1 MHWKGRRK
9 RPPPELRQLF
19 NNRAVA
25 RWPPETIRLMVEDQS
40 QQDPK
45 LQVEAAREA
54 FEREFERFA
63 SFAENSGTLSEL
75 DLSSAEAEQ
84 RAITDLRTRHL
95 GKKSAL
101 AAAKKMIGRFAPN
114 ERAIF
119 GQLVQQNE
127 AEITAKIEQAEQAFR
142 GHVESARTAREAI
155 DVTLPGRRPRRG
167 HLHPIT
173 IVRERIEDIFVSL
186 GYAIEDGREIETDF
200 YNFDALNI
208 PESHPARASQDTFYT
223 TDGFALRSQTSTVQ
237 IHAMQRRGAPL
248 RMIAPGRVFRRD
260 TPDPTHNPMFFQVE
274 GLCVDRGISMAH
286 LKGTVAEFLRRMFG
300 AQTVTR
306 FRPSY
311 FPFTEPSAEFDF
323 SCFKCGGAGCRICK
337 SSGWIELGGSGMV
350 HPNVL
355 RGAGV
360 DPEEFSGFAFG
371 LGIDRMVA
379 LMYGL
384 DDIRLLFENDVRFL
398 EQFD

>member
-1 MHWKGRRK
+1 VLDTFVVERLNAIE
-9 RPPPELRQLF
+9 EL
-19 NNRAVA
+19 
-25 RWPPETIRLMVEDQS
+25 
-40 QQDPK
+40 
-45 LQVEAAREA
+45 
-54 FEREFERFA
+54 
-63 SFAENSGTLSEL
+63 
-75 DLSSAEAEQ
+75 SAEDSTTIDALA
-84 RAITDLRTRHL
+84 RAIENASVQLT
-95 GKKSAL
+95 GKKSDIAQL
-101 AAAKKMIGRFAPN
+101 KNLIGKVDKEERPAFAKRTQNLEKTVDYTLGAF
-114 ERAIF
+114 
-119 GQLVQQNE
+119 QLFFNKELE
-127 AEITAKIEQAEQAFR
+127 A
-142 GHVESARTAREAI
+142 ARTAREAL

-173 IVRERIEDIFVSL
+173 VVREKIEDIFVSL

-208 PESHPARASQDTFYT
+208 PDNHPARAPQDTFYT

-260 TPDPTHNPMFFQVE
+260 TPDPTHNPMFYQVE

-300 AQTVTR
+300 EQTVTR

-323 SCFKCGGAGCRICK
+323 SCFKCGGTGCRICK
-337 SSGWIELGGSGMV
+337 NSGWIELGGSGMV

-355 RGAGV
+355 RSVGV
-360 DPEEFSGFAFG
+360 DPEVFSGFAFG

>member
-1 MHWKGRRK
+1 MTTLPQQQLEAATEVFLKWLDEFVRLIPRSVRARLEDYWRNTGNVLQPFLLERLDAA
-9 RPPPELRQLF
+9 ELLAEEDALTIETLQ
-19 NNRAVA
+19 RAVEHA
-25 RWPPETIRLMVEDQS
+25 VVQFTGKRSEVVRLKS
-40 QQDPK
+40 LIGK
-45 LQVEAAREA
+45 LDVAERPA
-54 FEREFERFA
+54 FA
-63 SFAENSGTLSEL
+63 K
-75 DLSSAEAEQ
+75 DVQ
-84 RAITDLRTRHL
+84 KL
-95 GKKSAL
+95 GK
-101 AAAKKMIGRFAPN
+101 I
-114 ERAIF
+114 IDYT
-119 GQLVQQNE
+119 
-127 AEITAKIEQAEQAFR
+127 IDAFQKFFSKE
-142 GHVESARTAREAI
+142 VESQLTAREAL

-208 PESHPARASQDTFYT
+208 PDNHPARASQDTFYT

-300 AQTVTR
+300 EQTVTR

-323 SCFKCGGAGCRICK
+323 SCFKCGGSGCRICK
-337 SSGWIELGGSGMV
+337 NSGWIELGGSGMV

-384 DDIRLLFENDVRFL
+384 DDIRLLFENDARFL